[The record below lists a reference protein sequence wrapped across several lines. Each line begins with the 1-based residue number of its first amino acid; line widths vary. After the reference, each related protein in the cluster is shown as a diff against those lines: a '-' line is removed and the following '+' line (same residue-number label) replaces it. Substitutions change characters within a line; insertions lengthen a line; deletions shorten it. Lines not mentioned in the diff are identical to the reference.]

1 MAVICSESHSTITAK
16 KTSNFFLKVYLKAMH
31 GFEGF
36 PKHLGKKC
44 SPLNCLEYNEEAH
57 KLSIADL
64 KIFIETHVIQ

>member
-1 MAVICSESHSTITAK
+1 
-16 KTSNFFLKVYLKAMH
+16 MH